1 MANPGKLIQI
11 FSQNLSFP
19 CGDSDRF
26 LENSSIFSKGPGWV
40 FQKSN
45 WLMPGNLPIKIKNE
59 NVCNLSGLQTFSFLR
74 IFVFDLFSE
83 SSLMALLIYRI
94 GWDCSLTCVNCNL
107 WHHSLCGWNWPCG
120 TCCKA
125 ILSTHIKLHSRIK
138 GHIKLPLKYNCAYIQ
153 LLFMVSELRVS
164 EKKTFSFLFP
174 LSEHFLVVA
183 KGPKMRSSMF
193 SRSEI
198 QKKETPFKNF

>member
-1 MANPGKLIQI
+1 
-11 FSQNLSFP
+11 
-19 CGDSDRF
+19 
-26 LENSSIFSKGPGWV
+26 
-40 FQKSN
+40 
-45 WLMPGNLPIKIKNE
+45 MPLRVKNE
-59 NVCNLSGLQTFSFLR
+59 NVCNLKWLANIFIFENFCHWFILWIIIDDITR
-74 IFVFDLFSE
+74 IS
-83 SSLMALLIYRI
+83 RI

-198 QKKETPFKNF
+198 QKKKHLSKTFNSDHLADKE

>member
-1 MANPGKLIQI
+1 MFAT
-11 FSQNLSFP
+11 
-19 CGDSDRF
+19 
-26 LENSSIFSKGPGWV
+26 
-40 FQKSN
+40 
-45 WLMPGNLPIKIKNE
+45 
-59 NVCNLSGLQTFSFLR
+59 LSGLQTFSFLR
-74 IFVFDLFSE
+74 IFVIDLFSE
-83 SSLMALLIYRI
+83 SSLMALLIFRI

-198 QKKETPFKNF
+198 QKKRNTFQKLLIRTIWRIKNSSSGIF